1 MTSLIQQRF
10 AVDRRGLWAI
20 WAIVIGAPVVQ
31 MSRYL
36 SAVRTFEA
44 EPRVDAGRRA

>member
-1 MTSLIQQRF
+1 MTSLTRPRF
-10 AVDRRGLWAI
+10 AVERRLWAI
-20 WAIVIGAPVVQ
+20 CAIVIGASVVQ

-44 EPRVDAGRRA
+44 EPRVDAGGQG